1 MPLPNITIIY
11 GQGGIGT
18 TTATE
23 DNIAAIIVSGVAV
36 SGKFALGEVFSVFS
50 LSEAEEKGIT
60 EAYDTT
66 NVTTAHKNIKDFYQQ
81 AGEGA
86 ELFIMV
92 VANTVTLTQMADLTN
107 NYAKTI
113 LASGQGRIKLLA
125 ISRSPDIAYSPT
137 ITAGIDPDV
146 ITAVTKAQELVEQ
159 EQAYYRPVQILV
171 EGRAFDGNPSTLHN
185 LRQGTQNRVSV
196 VLGNDT
202 PLKQTL
208 IGLALGT
215 LAKLPVQVNLGAV
228 KNGELGLVNVYLTN
242 TAHINTF
249 NESQLGVINDKGYIF
264 PRKHVGLNG
273 YFWVDDNTSTALTD
287 DYAYISRGRT
297 IDKVFRIVRTT
308 YLTDLLNDILIDEE
322 TGKIPAV
329 ILKSFQAKVERA
341 IDTQMTAN
349 AEISGVSAFIDPTQ
363 DIISTNEI
371 KIRVD
376 IIPVGYARKFT
387 ITIGFINPNLA

>member
-1 MPLPNITIIY
+1 MPLPNIAIIY
-11 GQGGIGT
+11 GQGGLG
-18 TTATE
+18 ATSVSE
-23 DNIAAIIVSGVAV
+23 DNIAGIIVSGVAV
-36 SGKFALGEVFSVFS
+36 AGKFALGEVFSVFS
-50 LSEAEEKGIT
+50 LSEAEAKGIT
-60 EAYDTT
+60 QAYDTT
-66 NVTTAHKNIKDFYQQ
+66 NVTTAHKNIKDFYSQ

-86 ELFIMV
+86 ELFVMV

-107 NYAKTI
+107 EYAKKI
-113 LASGQGRIKLLA
+113 LATGQGRIKLLA

-146 ITAVTKAQELVEQ
+146 ITAVTKAQELVVQ
-159 EQAYYRPVQILV
+159 EQAYYRPVQILI
-171 EGRAFDGNPSTLHN
+171 EGRAFDGNPSTLHD
-185 LRQGTQNRVSV
+185 LRAGTQNRVSI

-215 LAKLPVQVNLGAV
+215 LASVSVQVNMGAV
-228 KNGELGLVNVYLTN
+228 KNGELGLTNVYLTN

-249 NESQLGVINDKGYIF
+249 NEGQLGIIYDKGYIF

-273 YFWVDDNTSTALTD
+273 YFWVDDSTCTALTD
-287 DYAYISRGRT
+287 DYAYISRCRV
-297 IDKVFRIVRTT
+297 IDKVYRIVRTT
-308 YLTDLLNDILIDEE
+308 YLTDLLDNILVDED
-322 TGKIPAV
+322 TGKIPAA
-329 ILKSFQAKVERA
+329 ILKSFQAKIERS

-349 AEISGVSAFIDPTQ
+349 SEISGISAFVDPTQ
-363 DIISTNEI
+363 DIIATNEI

-376 IIPVGYARKFT
+376 ITPVGYARKFT